1 MTYNNQKP
9 ASHFSSVVP
18 IYKAIYL
25 IYVIYVYMYICILCK
40 VCKKIVCKK

>member
-1 MTYNNQKP
+1 MTCNNQKP

-25 IYVIYVYMYICILCK
+25 IYVIYIYICISVYYVK
-40 VCKKIVCKK
+40 YVRR